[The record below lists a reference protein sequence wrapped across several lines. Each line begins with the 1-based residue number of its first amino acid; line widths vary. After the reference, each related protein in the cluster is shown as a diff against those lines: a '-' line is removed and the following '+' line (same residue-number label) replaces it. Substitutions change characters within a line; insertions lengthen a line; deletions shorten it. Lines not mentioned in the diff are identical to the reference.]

1 MSNRNTEKRYQG
13 LRKIYQG
20 LTKAGYYKHG
30 HVINYDD
37 ISDNLNQLNLLVH
50 KTYLILKSNDSE
62 EKKINKLIK
71 LKDPEGNQLV
81 NEAIAKFIIDRYSEK
96 IVDFYDEIYESF
108 SQFNNQKG
116 GYPKE
121 PLYADNIVNNSVD
134 NAKTAMLKN
143 IEKIGNNVKYRIV
156 NLGNNVKTKVTDG
169 FKGTYVGNK
178 INKTYTKASDIVK
191 DIYKSPLLTRIE
203 ELFMI
208 DDFLDIVDKLQE
220 KIGFDN
226 LVKDLRIPTLLIDAV
241 KFGILKGPRII
252 YKISS
257 FVFNWTFFPIYMLE
271 NLPIVGIFYEIPL
284 DIMSIMIDNSDLF
297 FEPILYMLPMG
308 FDMALKLGSM
318 VPGLA
323 PMIGIAK
330 IPLAMIRK
338 PLELYLENGADI
350 LGLML
355 NIERKQFG
363 LAYISALE
371 LFPTLPPIM
380 DTIMTNLYMT
390 EKWLR
395 KGVRFTEFISD
406 IANATD
412 IITEPYIDDPTLVF
426 QPKYV
431 WDEVVYPNKDEIPFL
446 REVPFES
453 IETVTNTMKR
463 IKNTFI

>member
-1 MSNRNTEKRYQG
+1 
-13 LRKIYQG
+13 
-20 LTKAGYYKHG
+20 
-30 HVINYDD
+30 
-37 ISDNLNQLNLLVH
+37 
-50 KTYLILKSNDSE
+50 
-62 EKKINKLIK
+62 
-71 LKDPEGNQLV
+71 
-81 NEAIAKFIIDRYSEK
+81 
-96 IVDFYDEIYESF
+96 
-108 SQFNNQKG
+108 
-116 GYPKE
+116 
-121 PLYADNIVNNSVD
+121 
-134 NAKTAMLKN
+134 
-143 IEKIGNNVKYRIV
+143 
-156 NLGNNVKTKVTDG
+156 
-169 FKGTYVGNK
+169 
-178 INKTYTKASDIVK
+178 
-191 DIYKSPLLTRIE
+191 
-203 ELFMI
+203 
-208 DDFLDIVDKLQE
+208 
-220 KIGFDN
+220 
-226 LVKDLRIPTLLIDAV
+226 
-241 KFGILKGPRII
+241 
-252 YKISS
+252 
-257 FVFNWTFFPIYMLE
+257 
-271 NLPIVGIFYEIPL
+271 
-284 DIMSIMIDNSDLF
+284 MIDNSDLF